1 MLTAAELERALREP
15 YTFER
20 AVEGVEENARIIAGP
35 IGQSGVP
42 EARAY
47 AIGRSTEDREEILA
61 DVVASFAIGGPAAV
75 LIASLLGLALAGSA
89 LRPMEAMRR
98 RAAGVSLE
106 PDDPLLPLPEA
117 NDEVRRLGET
127 LNEMLERLRTAFERE
142 RRFVADA
149 AHELR
154 TPIAVVRAELDA
166 AVRAP
171 DAGPLARESLGQ
183 ALAECDR
190 LAALADDLLVLA
202 RAADGALPVRLEALD
217 AAAELRAPGCASPAA
232 AAGGR
237 ALRVDAPAGL
247 ELDADPLRL
256 RQALGNLVDN
266 ALRHGDGEVIL
277 RARRDD
283 GAVELEVADEGAGFG
298 DAVAGRAF
306 ERFTRGDEARSGGGA
321 GLGLAIVRT
330 IADAHGEHAGNHR
343 SGPWIRADPAPGALS
358 GGSQAPLP
366 KLLSIS
372 R

>member
-1 MLTAAELERALREP
+1 MSRLPIRIRIALAFAAAMTLVLAGAGIYVYLRLDADLTETIDDGLERNVNQLITSLSPGYGSLLESGAAPAEADEGFAQVIGPDGRLIEEFGGSGAPVLTAAELERAMREP
-15 YTFER
+15 YTFEG

-35 IGQSGVP
+35 IDEPGVP

-61 DVVASFAIGGPAAV
+61 DVVASFAIGGPVAV
-75 LIASLLGLALAGSA
+75 VIASLLGLALAGSA

-106 PDDPLLPLPEA
+106 PGEPLLPLPQA

-217 AAAELRAPGCASPAA
+217 AAAELEGTRVRFAERAAS
-232 AAGGR
+232 
-237 ALRVDAPAGL
+237 
-247 ELDADPLRL
+247 
-256 RQALGNLVDN
+256 
-266 ALRHGDGEVIL
+266 
-277 RARRDD
+277 
-283 GAVELEVADEGAGFG
+283 
-298 DAVAGRAF
+298 AGRAIAG
-306 ERFTRGDEARSGGGA
+306 RRAGRARA
-321 GLGLAIVRT
+321 
-330 IADAHGEHAGNHR
+330 
-343 SGPWIRADPAPGALS
+343 
-358 GGSQAPLP
+358 
-366 KLLSIS
+366 
-372 R
+372 